1 LDPHWLFDILS
12 LLFTFG
18 AGIAG
23 LAIKA
28 ALSDVKENQAT
39 VKAEL
44 VKSQTEMNL
53 NMNMKHA
60 ENRQDIA
67 THAARDEEQFKAI
80 NNTLDRIEDKIDR
93 ANGFK

>member
-1 LDPHWLFDILS
+1 MDPHWLFDVLS
-12 LLFTFG
+12 LV
-18 AGIAG
+18 GIAGAAWVG

-28 ALSDVKENQAT
+28 ALGDVKDNQAT

-44 VKSQTEMNL
+44 TKSQTEMNL